1 MLSFRRRLALLHVV
15 VVTTVL
21 AVAATLTYLSLVAA
35 LRAQLDGALLVLA
48 EQEASIL
55 AASPGL
61 PVAVHEPGTTAAPP
75 PYARL
80 DRLVQIIG
88 PRGEVLARSANLG
101 AAALPNDAALLARLA
116 RGETVFEH
124 LAFGDEPTRRV
135 SVPVHGGRALAV
147 QVAGSL
153 DDVDHAV
160 ASAGWMFLVMGLVL
174 VVVLTA
180 AGAQLTGRVFGAVD
194 DIVRQ
199 ARRIG
204 GRTLAERL
212 PHPGTRDE
220 IGRLID
226 TLNDMLARLEHAFEA
241 QRRFTADA
249 SHELRS
255 PLSRLRTELEI
266 TLRRPRG
273 ADEYVQALRSGLEEV
288 ARLTTLV
295 EELLTLARLDA
306 GQDMAPVAPVAIAPI
321 LEAVVRRA
329 QPAAQAR
336 GITLTLA
343 GADDPGADASGAHA
357 FAAHAS
363 AAHAPAAHALGTDE
377 SNDGGPGATARLPRE
392 LLMRVAT
399 NLVENAVKYS
409 AAGGTVLVSLV
420 VRPDATELV
429 VEDDGPGLPAEERER
444 VFERFYRGAAA
455 RVADIEGTGL
465 GLALSD
471 LIVRAAG
478 GRIEVGVSRWGGAR
492 FTVHLPAGDA

>member
-21 AVAATLTYLSLVAA
+21 AVAATLTYLSLVTA
-35 LRAQLDGALLVLA
+35 LRAQLDGALLALA

-101 AAALPNDAALLARLA
+101 AASLPNEAALLARLT

-160 ASAGWMFLVMGLVL
+160 ASAGWVFLVMSLVL
-174 VVVLTA
+174 VVVLTT

-266 TLRRPRG
+266 TLRRPRS
-273 ADEYVQALRSGLEEV
+273 ADEYVQALRSGLEDV
-288 ARLTTLV
+288 ARLTALV

-306 GQDMAPVAPVAIAPI
+306 GQDTAPVAPVAIGPI

-329 QPAAQAR
+329 RPAAQAR
-336 GITLTLA
+336 GMTLSLA
-343 GADDPGADASGAHA
+343 GTDDSGADALEAN
-357 FAAHAS
+357 AA
-363 AAHAPAAHALGTDE
+363 
-377 SNDGGPGATARLPRE
+377 ARVPRE
-392 LLMRVAT
+392 LLMLVAT
-399 NLVENAVKYS
+399 NLVENAVKYGT
-409 AAGGTVLVSLV
+409 AGGSVLVSV
-420 VRPDATELV
+420 VARPDGTELV

-444 VFERFYRGAAA
+444 VFERFYRGGNGHRASGIGMGLSLVQRVVAAH
-455 RVADIEGTGL
+455 
-465 GLALSD
+465 
-471 LIVRAAG
+471 G
-478 GRIEVGVSRWGGAR
+478 GRVRCVAGIDGHGCGVEVR
-492 FTVHLPAGDA
+492 LPLRA

>member
-21 AVAATLTYLSLVAA
+21 AVAATLTYLSLVTA
-35 LRAQLDGALLVLA
+35 LRAQLDGALLALA

-101 AAALPNDAALLARLA
+101 AASLPNEAALLARLT

-160 ASAGWMFLVMGLVL
+160 ASAGWVFLVMSLVL
-174 VVVLTA
+174 VVVLTT

-273 ADEYVQALRSGLEEV
+273 ADEYVQALRSGLEDV
-288 ARLTTLV
+288 ARLTALV

-306 GQDMAPVAPVAIAPI
+306 GQDSAPVAPVAIGPI
-321 LEAVVRRA
+321 VEAVVRRA
-329 QPAAQAR
+329 RPAAQAR
-336 GITLTLA
+336 GMTLSLA
-343 GADDPGADASGAHA
+343 GAENPGADALEAN
-357 FAAHAS
+357 AA
-363 AAHAPAAHALGTDE
+363 
-377 SNDGGPGATARLPRE
+377 ARVPRE
-392 LLMRVAT
+392 LLMLVAT
-399 NLVENAVKYS
+399 NLVENAVKYG
-409 AAGGTVLVSLV
+409 AAGGSVLVSV
-420 VRPDATELV
+420 VARPDGTELV

-444 VFERFYRGAAA
+444 VFERFYRGAGA
-455 RVADIEGTGL
+455 RAADIEGTGL
-465 GLALSD
+465 GLALCD

-492 FTVHLPAGDA
+492 FSVHLPAGDA

>member
-21 AVAATLTYLSLVAA
+21 AVAATLTYLSLVTA
-35 LRAQLDGALLVLA
+35 LRAQLDGALLALA

-101 AAALPNDAALLARLA
+101 AASLPNEAALLARLT

-160 ASAGWMFLVMGLVL
+160 ASAGWVFLVMSLVL
-174 VVVLTA
+174 VVVLTT

-273 ADEYVQALRSGLEEV
+273 ADEYVQALRSGLEDV
-288 ARLTTLV
+288 ARLTALV

-306 GQDMAPVAPVAIAPI
+306 GQDTAPVAPVAIGPI

-329 QPAAQAR
+329 RPAAQAR
-336 GITLTLA
+336 GMTLSLA
-343 GADDPGADASGAHA
+343 GADDSGADALE
-357 FAAHAS
+357 AS
-363 AAHAPAAHALGTDE
+363 AA
-377 SNDGGPGATARLPRE
+377 ARVPRE
-392 LLMRVAT
+392 LLMLVAT
-399 NLVENAVKYS
+399 NLVENAVKYG
-409 AAGGTVLVSLV
+409 AAGGSVLVSV
-420 VRPDATELV
+420 VARPDGTELV

-455 RVADIEGTGL
+455 RAADIEGTGL
-465 GLALSD
+465 GLALCD

-492 FTVHLPAGDA
+492 FSVHLPAGDA

>member
-21 AVAATLTYLSLVAA
+21 AVAATLTYLSLVTA
-35 LRAQLDGALLVLA
+35 LRAQLDGALLALA

-101 AAALPNDAALLARLA
+101 AASLPNEAALLARLA

-160 ASAGWMFLVMGLVL
+160 ASAGWVFLVMSLVL
-174 VVVLTA
+174 VVVLTT

-273 ADEYVQALRSGLEEV
+273 ADEYVQALRSGLEDV
-288 ARLTTLV
+288 ARLTALV

-306 GQDMAPVAPVAIAPI
+306 GQDSAPVSPVAIGPI
-321 LEAVVRRA
+321 VEAVVRRA
-329 QPAAQAR
+329 RPAAQAR
-336 GITLTLA
+336 GMTLSVA
-343 GADDPGADASGAHA
+343 GAEDPGADSLEEN
-357 FAAHAS
+357 AA
-363 AAHAPAAHALGTDE
+363 
-377 SNDGGPGATARLPRE
+377 ARVPRE
-392 LLMRVAT
+392 LLMLVAT
-399 NLVENAVKYS
+399 NLVENAVKYG
-409 AAGGTVLVSLV
+409 AAGGSVLVSV
-420 VRPDATELV
+420 VARPDGTALV

-455 RVADIEGTGL
+455 RAADIEGTGL
-465 GLALSD
+465 GLALCD

-492 FTVHLPAGDA
+492 FSVHLPAGDA

>member
-21 AVAATLTYLSLVAA
+21 AVAATLTYLSLVTA
-35 LRAQLDGALLVLA
+35 LRAQLDGALLALA

-101 AAALPNDAALLARLA
+101 AASLPNEAALLARLT

-160 ASAGWMFLVMGLVL
+160 ASAGWVFLVMSLVL
-174 VVVLTA
+174 VVVLTT

-266 TLRRPRG
+266 TLRRPRS
-273 ADEYVQALRSGLEEV
+273 ADEYVQALRSGLEDV
-288 ARLTTLV
+288 ARLTALV

-306 GQDMAPVAPVAIAPI
+306 GQDTAPVAPVAIGPI

-329 QPAAQAR
+329 RPAAQAR
-336 GITLTLA
+336 GMTLSLA
-343 GADDPGADASGAHA
+343 GTDDSGADALEAN
-357 FAAHAS
+357 AA
-363 AAHAPAAHALGTDE
+363 
-377 SNDGGPGATARLPRE
+377 ARVPRE
-392 LLMRVAT
+392 LLMLVAT
-399 NLVENAVKYS
+399 NLVENAVKYGT
-409 AAGGTVLVSLV
+409 AGGSVLVSV
-420 VRPDATELV
+420 VARPDGTELV

-455 RVADIEGTGL
+455 RAADIEGTGL
-465 GLALSD
+465 GLALCD

-492 FTVHLPAGDA
+492 FSVHLPAGDA

>member
-21 AVAATLTYLSLVAA
+21 AVAATLTYLSLVTA
-35 LRAQLDGALLVLA
+35 LRAQLDGALLALA

-101 AAALPNDAALLARLA
+101 AASLPNEAALLARLA

-160 ASAGWMFLVMGLVL
+160 ASAGWVFLVMSLVL
-174 VVVLTA
+174 VVVLTT

-273 ADEYVQALRSGLEEV
+273 ADEYVQALRSGLEDV
-288 ARLTTLV
+288 ARLTALV

-306 GQDMAPVAPVAIAPI
+306 GQDSAPVAPVAIGPI

-329 QPAAQAR
+329 RPAAQAR
-336 GITLTLA
+336 GMTLSLA
-343 GADDPGADASGAHA
+343 GAEDPGADALG
-357 FAAHAS
+357 AS
-363 AAHAPAAHALGTDE
+363 AA
-377 SNDGGPGATARLPRE
+377 ARVPRE
-392 LLMRVAT
+392 LLMLVAT
-399 NLVENAVKYS
+399 NLVENAVKYG
-409 AAGGTVLVSLV
+409 AAGGSVLVSV
-420 VRPDATELV
+420 VARPEGTALV

-455 RVADIEGTGL
+455 RAADIEGTGL
-465 GLALSD
+465 GLALCD

-478 GRIEVGVSRWGGAR
+478 GRVEVGVSRWGGAR
-492 FTVHLPAGDA
+492 FSVHLPAGDA

>member
-21 AVAATLTYLSLVAA
+21 AVAATLTYLSLVTA
-35 LRAQLDGALLVLA
+35 LRAQLDGALLALA

-101 AAALPNDAALLARLA
+101 AASLPNEAALLARLA

-160 ASAGWMFLVMGLVL
+160 ASAGWVFLVMSLVL
-174 VVVLTA
+174 VVVLTT

-273 ADEYVQALRSGLEEV
+273 ADEYVQALRSGLEDV
-288 ARLTTLV
+288 ARLTALV

-306 GQDMAPVAPVAIAPI
+306 GQDSAPVAPVAIGPI

-329 QPAAQAR
+329 RPAAQAR
-336 GITLTLA
+336 GMTLSLA
-343 GADDPGADASGAHA
+343 GADAPGADALETNAPV
-357 FAAHAS
+357 AAS
-363 AAHAPAAHALGTDE
+363 DAALDADA
-377 SNDGGPGATARLPRE
+377 PGADKLGDDGPRAAARVPRE
-392 LLMRVAT
+392 LLMLVAT
-399 NLVENAVKYS
+399 NLVENAVKYG
-409 AAGGTVLVSLV
+409 AAGGSVLVSV
-420 VRPDATELV
+420 VARPDGTALV

-455 RVADIEGTGL
+455 RAADIEGTGL
-465 GLALSD
+465 GLALCD

-492 FTVHLPAGDA
+492 FSVHLPAGDA

>member
-21 AVAATLTYLSLVAA
+21 AVAATLTYLSLVTA
-35 LRAQLDGALLVLA
+35 LRAQLDGALLALA

-101 AAALPNDAALLARLA
+101 AASLPNEAALLTRLA

-160 ASAGWMFLVMGLVL
+160 ASAGWVFLVMSLVL
-174 VVVLTA
+174 VVVLTT

-273 ADEYVQALRSGLEEV
+273 ADEYVQALRSGLEDV
-288 ARLTTLV
+288 ARLTALV

-306 GQDMAPVAPVAIAPI
+306 GQDSAPVAPVAIGPI
-321 LEAVVRRA
+321 VEAVVRRA
-329 QPAAQAR
+329 RPAAQAR
-336 GITLTLA
+336 GMTLSVA
-343 GADDPGADASGAHA
+343 GADDPGADALEAN
-357 FAAHAS
+357 AA
-363 AAHAPAAHALGTDE
+363 
-377 SNDGGPGATARLPRE
+377 ARVPRE
-392 LLMRVAT
+392 LLMLVAT
-399 NLVENAVKYS
+399 NLVENAVKYG
-409 AAGGTVLVSLV
+409 AAGGSVLVSV
-420 VRPDATELV
+420 VAWPDGTALV

-455 RVADIEGTGL
+455 RAADIEGTGL
-465 GLALSD
+465 GLALCD
-471 LIVRAAG
+471 RIVRAAG

-492 FTVHLPAGDA
+492 FSVHLPAGDA

>member
-21 AVAATLTYLSLVAA
+21 AVAATLTYLSLVTA
-35 LRAQLDGALLVLA
+35 LRAQLDGALLALA

-101 AAALPNDAALLARLA
+101 AASLPNEAALLARLA

-160 ASAGWMFLVMGLVL
+160 ASAGWVFLVMSLVL
-174 VVVLTA
+174 VVVLTT

-273 ADEYVQALRSGLEEV
+273 ADEYVQALRSGLEDV
-288 ARLTTLV
+288 ARLTALV

-306 GQDMAPVAPVAIAPI
+306 GQDTAPVAPVAIGPI
-321 LEAVVRRA
+321 VEAVVRRA
-329 QPAAQAR
+329 RPAAQAR
-336 GITLTLA
+336 GMTLSLA
-343 GADDPGADASGAHA
+343 GADDSGADALETNAPVAASDAALDADAPGADK
-357 FAAHAS
+357 
-363 AAHAPAAHALGTDE
+363 LG
-377 SNDGGPGATARLPRE
+377 
-392 LLMRVAT
+392 
-399 NLVENAVKYS
+399 
-409 AAGGTVLVSLV
+409 
-420 VRPDATELV
+420 
-429 VEDDGPGLPAEERER
+429 DDGPR
-444 VFERFYRGAAA
+444 AAA
-455 RVADIEGTGL
+455 RVPHLRVTGL
-465 GLALSD
+465 PELEQALASPN
-471 LIVRAAG
+471 G
-478 GRIEVGVSRWGGAR
+478 GIEVVEAR
-492 FTVHLPAGDA
+492 VRRDDRRELDEQIRALVLP

>member
-21 AVAATLTYLSLVAA
+21 AVAATLTYLSLVTA
-35 LRAQLDGALLVLA
+35 LRAQLDGALLALA

-101 AAALPNDAALLARLA
+101 AASLPNEAALLARLA

-160 ASAGWMFLVMGLVL
+160 ASAGWVFLVMSLVL
-174 VVVLTA
+174 VVVLTT

-226 TLNDMLARLEHAFEA
+226 TLNDMLDRLEHAFEA

-273 ADEYVQALRSGLEEV
+273 ADEYVQALRSGLEDV
-288 ARLTTLV
+288 ARLTALV

-306 GQDMAPVAPVAIAPI
+306 GQDSAPVAPVAIGPI
-321 LEAVVRRA
+321 VEAVVRRA
-329 QPAAQAR
+329 RPAAQAR
-336 GITLTLA
+336 GMTLSLA
-343 GADDPGADASGAHA
+343 GADDSGADALEAN
-357 FAAHAS
+357 AA
-363 AAHAPAAHALGTDE
+363 
-377 SNDGGPGATARLPRE
+377 ARVPRE
-392 LLMRVAT
+392 LLMLVAT
-399 NLVENAVKYS
+399 NLVENAVKYG
-409 AAGGTVLVSLV
+409 AAGGSVLVSV
-420 VRPDATELV
+420 VARPDGTELV

-455 RVADIEGTGL
+455 RAADIEGTGL
-465 GLALSD
+465 GLALCD

-492 FTVHLPAGDA
+492 FSVHLPAGDA

>member
-212 PHPGTRDE
+212 PHPGARDE

-306 GQDMAPVAPVAIAPI
+306 GQDTAPVAPVAIAPI

-336 GITLTLA
+336 GMTLTLA

-357 FAAHAS
+357 SAAHAF

-399 NLVENAVKYS
+399 NLVENAVKYG

-420 VRPDATELV
+420 ARADATELV

-455 RVADIEGTGL
+455 RAADIEGTGL

>member
-1 MLSFRRRLALLHVV
+1 MLNFRRRLALLHVV

-21 AVAATLTYLSLVAA
+21 TVAATLTYLSLVTA
-35 LRAQLDGALLVLA
+35 LRAQLDGALLALA

-101 AAALPNDAALLARLA
+101 AASLPNEAALLARLA

-160 ASAGWMFLVMGLVL
+160 ASAGWVFLVMSLVL
-174 VVVLTA
+174 VVVLTT

-273 ADEYVQALRSGLEEV
+273 ADEYVQALRSGLEDV
-288 ARLTTLV
+288 ARLTALV

-306 GQDMAPVAPVAIAPI
+306 GQDSAPVAPVAIGPI
-321 LEAVVRRA
+321 VEAVVRRA
-329 QPAAQAR
+329 RPAAQAR
-336 GITLTLA
+336 GMTLSLA
-343 GADDPGADASGAHA
+343 GAENPGADALEAN
-357 FAAHAS
+357 AA
-363 AAHAPAAHALGTDE
+363 
-377 SNDGGPGATARLPRE
+377 ARVPRE
-392 LLMRVAT
+392 LLMLVAT
-399 NLVENAVKYS
+399 NLVENAVKYG
-409 AAGGTVLVSLV
+409 AGGGSVLVSV
-420 VRPDATELV
+420 VARPDGTELV

-455 RVADIEGTGL
+455 RAADIEGTGL
-465 GLALSD
+465 GLALCD

-492 FTVHLPAGDA
+492 FSVHLPAGDA

>member
-21 AVAATLTYLSLVAA
+21 AVAATLTYLSLVTA
-35 LRAQLDGALLVLA
+35 LRAQLDGALLALA

-101 AAALPNDAALLARLA
+101 AASLPNEAALLARLA

-160 ASAGWMFLVMGLVL
+160 ASAGWVFLVMSLVL
-174 VVVLTA
+174 VVVLTT

-273 ADEYVQALRSGLEEV
+273 ADEYVQALRSGLEDV
-288 ARLTTLV
+288 ARLTALV

-306 GQDMAPVAPVAIAPI
+306 GQDSAPVAPVAIGPI
-321 LEAVVRRA
+321 VEAVVRRA
-329 QPAAQAR
+329 RPAAQAR
-336 GITLTLA
+336 GMTLSLA
-343 GADDPGADASGAHA
+343 GADDPGADALKANAPVAAPDAALDADAPGADK
-357 FAAHAS
+357 
-363 AAHAPAAHALGTDE
+363 LG
-377 SNDGGPGATARLPRE
+377 DGGPRAAARVPRE
-392 LLMRVAT
+392 LLMLVAT
-399 NLVENAVKYS
+399 NLVENAVKYG
-409 AAGGTVLVSLV
+409 AAGGSVLVSV
-420 VRPDATELV
+420 VARPDGTKLV

-455 RVADIEGTGL
+455 RAADIEGTGL
-465 GLALSD
+465 GLALCD

-492 FTVHLPAGDA
+492 FSVHLPAGDA

>member
-306 GQDMAPVAPVAIAPI
+306 GQDTAPVAPVAIGPI
-321 LEAVVRRA
+321 LEAVVQRA

-336 GITLTLA
+336 GMTLSLA
-343 GADDPGADASGAHA
+343 GADNPGADASGAHA
-357 FAAHAS
+357 FAAPAS
-363 AAHAPAAHALGTDE
+363 AAHAPAAHGLGADE
-377 SNDGGPGATARLPRE
+377 SNAGGPGATARLPRE

-399 NLVENAVKYS
+399 NLVENAVKYG

-420 VRPDATELV
+420 ARADATELV

-455 RVADIEGTGL
+455 RAADIEGTGL

>member
-21 AVAATLTYLSLVAA
+21 AVAATLTYLSLVTA
-35 LRAQLDGALLVLA
+35 LRAQLDGALLALA

-101 AAALPNDAALLARLA
+101 AASLPNEAALLARLA

-160 ASAGWMFLVMGLVL
+160 ASAGWVFLVMSLVL
-174 VVVLTA
+174 VVVLTT

-273 ADEYVQALRSGLEEV
+273 ADEYVQALRSGLEDV
-288 ARLTTLV
+288 ARLTALV

-306 GQDMAPVAPVAIAPI
+306 GQDTAPVAPVAIGPI

-329 QPAAQAR
+329 RPAAQAR
-336 GITLTLA
+336 GMTLSLA
-343 GADDPGADASGAHA
+343 GTDDSGADALEAN
-357 FAAHAS
+357 AA
-363 AAHAPAAHALGTDE
+363 
-377 SNDGGPGATARLPRE
+377 ARVPRE
-392 LLMRVAT
+392 LLMLVAT
-399 NLVENAVKYS
+399 NLVENAVKYG
-409 AAGGTVLVSLV
+409 AAGGSVLVSV
-420 VRPDATELV
+420 VARPDGTELV

-455 RVADIEGTGL
+455 RAADIEGTGL
-465 GLALSD
+465 GLALCD

-492 FTVHLPAGDA
+492 FSVHLPAGDA

>member
-306 GQDMAPVAPVAIAPI
+306 GQDMAPVAPVAIGPI
-321 LEAVVRRA
+321 LEAVVQRA

-336 GITLTLA
+336 GMTLSLA

-357 FAAHAS
+357 SAS
-363 AAHAPAAHALGTDE
+363 HAPAAHAAGADE
-377 SNDGGPGATARLPRE
+377 PNEGRPGATARLPRE

-399 NLVENAVKYS
+399 NLVENAVKYG

-420 VRPDATELV
+420 ARADATELV

-455 RVADIEGTGL
+455 RAADIEGTGL

>member
-21 AVAATLTYLSLVAA
+21 AVAATLTYLSLVTA
-35 LRAQLDGALLVLA
+35 LRAQLDGALLALA

-55 AASPGL
+55 AASPDL

-101 AAALPNDAALLARLA
+101 AASLPNEAALLARLA

-160 ASAGWMFLVMGLVL
+160 ASAGWVFLVMSLVL
-174 VVVLTA
+174 VVVLTT
-180 AGAQLTGRVFGAVD
+180 AGAQLTGRVFGTVD

-273 ADEYVQALRSGLEEV
+273 ADEYVQALRSGLEDV
-288 ARLTTLV
+288 ARLTALV

-306 GQDMAPVAPVAIAPI
+306 GQDTAPVAPVAIGPI

-329 QPAAQAR
+329 RPAAQAR
-336 GITLTLA
+336 GMTLSLA
-343 GADDPGADASGAHA
+343 GADDSGAYA
-357 FAAHAS
+357 LEAS
-363 AAHAPAAHALGTDE
+363 AA
-377 SNDGGPGATARLPRE
+377 ARVPRE
-392 LLMRVAT
+392 LLMLVAT
-399 NLVENAVKYS
+399 NLVENAVKYG
-409 AAGGTVLVSLV
+409 AAGGSVLVSV
-420 VRPDATELV
+420 VARPDGTELV

-455 RVADIEGTGL
+455 RAADIEGTGL
-465 GLALSD
+465 GLALCD

-492 FTVHLPAGDA
+492 FSVHLPAGDA

>member
-21 AVAATLTYLSLVAA
+21 AVAATLTYLSLVTA
-35 LRAQLDGALLVLA
+35 LRAQLDGALLALA

-101 AAALPNDAALLARLA
+101 AASLPNEAALLARLA

-160 ASAGWMFLVMGLVL
+160 ASAGWVFLVMSLVL
-174 VVVLTA
+174 VVVLTT

-273 ADEYVQALRSGLEEV
+273 ADEYVQALRSGLEDV
-288 ARLTTLV
+288 ARLTALV

-306 GQDMAPVAPVAIAPI
+306 GQDSAPVAPVAIGPI
-321 LEAVVRRA
+321 VEAVVRRA
-329 QPAAQAR
+329 RPAAQAR
-336 GITLTLA
+336 GMTLSLA
-343 GADDPGADASGAHA
+343 GTDDSGADALEAN
-357 FAAHAS
+357 AA
-363 AAHAPAAHALGTDE
+363 
-377 SNDGGPGATARLPRE
+377 ARVPRE
-392 LLMRVAT
+392 LLMLVAT
-399 NLVENAVKYS
+399 NLVENAVKYG
-409 AAGGTVLVSLV
+409 AAGGSVLVSV
-420 VRPDATELV
+420 VARPDGTELV

-455 RVADIEGTGL
+455 RAADIEGTGL
-465 GLALSD
+465 GLALCD

-492 FTVHLPAGDA
+492 FSVHLPAGDA

>member
-21 AVAATLTYLSLVAA
+21 AVAATLTYLSLVTA
-35 LRAQLDGALLVLA
+35 LRAQLDGALLALA

-101 AAALPNDAALLARLA
+101 AASLPNEAALLARLA

-160 ASAGWMFLVMGLVL
+160 ASAGWVFLVMSLVL
-174 VVVLTA
+174 VVVLTT

-273 ADEYVQALRSGLEEV
+273 ADEYVQALRSGLEDV
-288 ARLTTLV
+288 ARLTALV

-306 GQDMAPVAPVAIAPI
+306 GQDSAPVAPVAIGPI
-321 LEAVVRRA
+321 VEAVVRRA
-329 QPAAQAR
+329 RPAAQAR
-336 GITLTLA
+336 GMTLSLA
-343 GADDPGADASGAHA
+343 GADESGADALEAN
-357 FAAHAS
+357 AA
-363 AAHAPAAHALGTDE
+363 
-377 SNDGGPGATARLPRE
+377 ARVPRE
-392 LLMRVAT
+392 LLMLVAT
-399 NLVENAVKYS
+399 NLVENAVKYG
-409 AAGGTVLVSLV
+409 AAGGSVLVSV
-420 VRPDATELV
+420 VARPDGTELV

-444 VFERFYRGAAA
+444 VFERFYRGAGA
-455 RVADIEGTGL
+455 RAADIEGTGL
-465 GLALSD
+465 GLALCD

-492 FTVHLPAGDA
+492 FSVHLPAGDA

>member
-21 AVAATLTYLSLVAA
+21 AVAATLTYLSLVTA
-35 LRAQLDGALLVLA
+35 LRAQLDGALLALA

-101 AAALPNDAALLARLA
+101 AASLPNEAALLARLA

-160 ASAGWMFLVMGLVL
+160 ASAGWVFLVMSLVL
-174 VVVLTA
+174 VVVLTT

-273 ADEYVQALRSGLEEV
+273 ADEYVQALRSGLEDV
-288 ARLTTLV
+288 ARLTALV

-306 GQDMAPVAPVAIAPI
+306 GQDSAPVAPVAIGPI

-329 QPAAQAR
+329 RPAAQAR
-336 GITLTLA
+336 GMTLSLA
-343 GADDPGADASGAHA
+343 GADAPGADALEAN
-357 FAAHAS
+357 AA
-363 AAHAPAAHALGTDE
+363 
-377 SNDGGPGATARLPRE
+377 ARVPRE
-392 LLMRVAT
+392 LLMLVAT
-399 NLVENAVKYS
+399 NLVENAVKYG
-409 AAGGTVLVSLV
+409 AVGGSVLVSV
-420 VRPDATELV
+420 VARPDGTELV

-455 RVADIEGTGL
+455 RAADIEGTGL
-465 GLALSD
+465 GLALCD

-492 FTVHLPAGDA
+492 FSVHLPAGDA

>member
-21 AVAATLTYLSLVAA
+21 AVAATLTYLSLVTA
-35 LRAQLDGALLVLA
+35 LRAQLDGALLALA

-101 AAALPNDAALLARLA
+101 AASLPNEAALLARLA

-160 ASAGWMFLVMGLVL
+160 ASAGWVFLVMSLVL
-174 VVVLTA
+174 VVVLTT

-273 ADEYVQALRSGLEEV
+273 ADEYVQALRSGLEDV
-288 ARLTTLV
+288 ARLTALV

-306 GQDMAPVAPVAIAPI
+306 GQDSAPVAPVAIGPI
-321 LEAVVRRA
+321 VEAVVRRA
-329 QPAAQAR
+329 RPAAQAR
-336 GITLTLA
+336 GMTLSLA
-343 GADDPGADASGAHA
+343 GADDSGADALEAN
-357 FAAHAS
+357 AA
-363 AAHAPAAHALGTDE
+363 
-377 SNDGGPGATARLPRE
+377 ARVPRE
-392 LLMRVAT
+392 LLMLVAT
-399 NLVENAVKYS
+399 NLVENAVKYG
-409 AAGGTVLVSLV
+409 AAGGSVLVSV
-420 VRPDATELV
+420 VARPDGTELV

-455 RVADIEGTGL
+455 RAADIEGTGL
-465 GLALSD
+465 GLALCD

-492 FTVHLPAGDA
+492 FSVHLPAGDA

>member
-21 AVAATLTYLSLVAA
+21 AVAATLTYLSLVTA
-35 LRAQLDGALLVLA
+35 LRAQLDGALLALA

-101 AAALPNDAALLARLA
+101 AASLPNEAALLARLA

-160 ASAGWMFLVMGLVL
+160 ASAGWVFLVMSLVL
-174 VVVLTA
+174 VVVLTT

-273 ADEYVQALRSGLEEV
+273 ADEYVQALRSGLEDV
-288 ARLTTLV
+288 ARLTALV

-306 GQDMAPVAPVAIAPI
+306 GQDSAPVAPVAIGPI

-329 QPAAQAR
+329 RPAAQAR
-336 GITLTLA
+336 GMTLSLA
-343 GADDPGADASGAHA
+343 GAEDPGADSLEANAPVA
-357 FAAHAS
+357 TPVAAPDAGD
-363 AAHAPAAHALGTDE
+363 LGE
-377 SNDGGPGATARLPRE
+377 GGPRAAARVPRE
-392 LLMRVAT
+392 LLMLVAT
-399 NLVENAVKYS
+399 NLVENAVKYG
-409 AAGGTVLVSLV
+409 AAGGSVLVSV
-420 VRPDATELV
+420 VARPDGTELV

-455 RVADIEGTGL
+455 RAADIEGTGL
-465 GLALSD
+465 GLALCD

-492 FTVHLPAGDA
+492 FSVHLPAGDA

>member
-21 AVAATLTYLSLVAA
+21 AVAATLTYLSLVTA
-35 LRAQLDGALLVLA
+35 LRAQLDGALLALA

-101 AAALPNDAALLARLA
+101 AASLPNEAALLARLA

-160 ASAGWMFLVMGLVL
+160 ASAGWVFLVMSLVL
-174 VVVLTA
+174 VVVLTT

-273 ADEYVQALRSGLEEV
+273 ADEYVQALRSGLEDV
-288 ARLTTLV
+288 ARLTALV

-306 GQDMAPVAPVAIAPI
+306 GQDTAPVAPVAIGPI

-329 QPAAQAR
+329 RPAAQAR
-336 GITLTLA
+336 GMTLSLA
-343 GADDPGADASGAHA
+343 GTDDSGADALEAN
-357 FAAHAS
+357 AA
-363 AAHAPAAHALGTDE
+363 
-377 SNDGGPGATARLPRE
+377 ARVPRE
-392 LLMRVAT
+392 LLMLVAT
-399 NLVENAVKYS
+399 NLVENAVKYGT
-409 AAGGTVLVSLV
+409 AGGSVLVSV
-420 VRPDATELV
+420 VARPDGTELV

-455 RVADIEGTGL
+455 RAADIEGTGL
-465 GLALSD
+465 GLALCD

-492 FTVHLPAGDA
+492 FSVHLPAGDA

>member
-21 AVAATLTYLSLVAA
+21 AVAATLTYLSLVTA
-35 LRAQLDGALLVLA
+35 LRAQLDGALLALA

-101 AAALPNDAALLARLA
+101 AASLPNEAALLARLA

-160 ASAGWMFLVMGLVL
+160 ASAGWVFLVMSLVL
-174 VVVLTA
+174 VVVLTT

-226 TLNDMLARLEHAFEA
+226 TLNDMLDRLEHAFEA

-273 ADEYVQALRSGLEEV
+273 ADEYVQALRSGLEDV
-288 ARLTTLV
+288 ARLTALV

-306 GQDMAPVAPVAIAPI
+306 GQDSAPVAPVAIGPI

-329 QPAAQAR
+329 RPAAQAR
-336 GITLTLA
+336 GMALSLA
-343 GADDPGADASGAHA
+343 GTDDSGADALEAN
-357 FAAHAS
+357 AA
-363 AAHAPAAHALGTDE
+363 
-377 SNDGGPGATARLPRE
+377 ARVPRE
-392 LLMRVAT
+392 LLMLVAT
-399 NLVENAVKYS
+399 NLVENAVKYG
-409 AAGGTVLVSLV
+409 AAGGSVLVSV
-420 VRPDATELV
+420 VARPDGTELV

-455 RVADIEGTGL
+455 RAADIEGTGL
-465 GLALSD
+465 GLALCD

-492 FTVHLPAGDA
+492 FSVHLPAGDA

>member
-21 AVAATLTYLSLVAA
+21 AVAATLTYLSLVTA
-35 LRAQLDGALLVLA
+35 LRAQLDGALLALA

-101 AAALPNDAALLARLA
+101 AASLPNEAALLARLA

-160 ASAGWMFLVMGLVL
+160 ASAGWVFLVMSLVL
-174 VVVLTA
+174 VVVLTT

-273 ADEYVQALRSGLEEV
+273 ADEYVQALRSGLEDV
-288 ARLTTLV
+288 ARLTALV

-306 GQDMAPVAPVAIAPI
+306 GQDSAPVAPVAIGPI

-329 QPAAQAR
+329 RPAAQAR
-336 GITLTLA
+336 GMTLSLA
-343 GADDPGADASGAHA
+343 GADDSGADALEAN
-357 FAAHAS
+357 AA
-363 AAHAPAAHALGTDE
+363 
-377 SNDGGPGATARLPRE
+377 ARVPRE
-392 LLMRVAT
+392 LLMLVAT
-399 NLVENAVKYS
+399 NLVENAVKYG
-409 AAGGTVLVSLV
+409 AAGGSVLVSV
-420 VRPDATELV
+420 VARPDGTELV

-455 RVADIEGTGL
+455 RAADIEGPGL
-465 GLALSD
+465 GLALCD

-492 FTVHLPAGDA
+492 FSVHLPAGDA

>member
-174 VVVLTA
+174 VVVLTV

-295 EELLTLARLDA
+295 EELLALARLDA
-306 GQDMAPVAPVAIAPI
+306 GQDTAPVAPVAIGPI
-321 LEAVVRRA
+321 LEAVVQRA

-336 GITLTLA
+336 GMTLSLA
-343 GADDPGADASGAHA
+343 GADGPGADASGAHA
-357 FAAHAS
+357 S
-363 AAHAPAAHALGTDE
+363 AAPAAGADE

-399 NLVENAVKYS
+399 NLVENAVKYG
-409 AAGGTVLVSLV
+409 AADGTVLVSLV

-444 VFERFYRGAAA
+444 VFERFYRGTAA
-455 RVADIEGTGL
+455 RAADIEGTGL

-492 FTVHLPAGDA
+492 FAVHLPAGDA

>member
-21 AVAATLTYLSLVAA
+21 AVAATLTYLSLVTA
-35 LRAQLDGALLVLA
+35 LRAQLDGALLALA

-101 AAALPNDAALLARLA
+101 AASLPNEAALLARLA

-160 ASAGWMFLVMGLVL
+160 ASAGWVFLVMSLVL
-174 VVVLTA
+174 VVVLTT

-273 ADEYVQALRSGLEEV
+273 ADEYVQALRSGLEDV
-288 ARLTTLV
+288 ARLTALV

-306 GQDMAPVAPVAIAPI
+306 GQDSAPVAPVAIGPI
-321 LEAVVRRA
+321 VEAVVRRA
-329 QPAAQAR
+329 RPAAQAR
-336 GITLTLA
+336 GMTLSLA
-343 GADDPGADASGAHA
+343 GAENPGADALEAN
-357 FAAHAS
+357 AA
-363 AAHAPAAHALGTDE
+363 
-377 SNDGGPGATARLPRE
+377 ARVPRE
-392 LLMRVAT
+392 LLMLVAT
-399 NLVENAVKYS
+399 NLVENAVKYG
-409 AAGGTVLVSLV
+409 AAGGSVLVSV
-420 VRPDATELV
+420 VARPDGTELV

-455 RVADIEGTGL
+455 RAADIEGTGL
-465 GLALSD
+465 GLALCD

-492 FTVHLPAGDA
+492 FSVHLPAGDA

>member
-21 AVAATLTYLSLVAA
+21 AVAATLTYLSLVTA
-35 LRAQLDGALLVLA
+35 LRAQLDGALLALA

-101 AAALPNDAALLARLA
+101 AASLPNEAALLARLA

-160 ASAGWMFLVMGLVL
+160 ASAGWVFLVMSLVL
-174 VVVLTA
+174 VVVLTT

-273 ADEYVQALRSGLEEV
+273 ADEYVQALRSGLEDV
-288 ARLTTLV
+288 ARLTALV

-306 GQDMAPVAPVAIAPI
+306 GQDSAPVAPVAIGPI

-329 QPAAQAR
+329 RPAAQAR
-336 GITLTLA
+336 GMTLSLA
-343 GADDPGADASGAHA
+343 GADDSGADALEAN
-357 FAAHAS
+357 AA
-363 AAHAPAAHALGTDE
+363 
-377 SNDGGPGATARLPRE
+377 ARVPRE
-392 LLMRVAT
+392 LLMLVAT
-399 NLVENAVKYS
+399 NLVENAVKYGT
-409 AAGGTVLVSLV
+409 AGGSVLVSV
-420 VRPDATELV
+420 VARPDGTELV

-444 VFERFYRGAAA
+444 VFERFYRGAGA
-455 RVADIEGTGL
+455 RAADIEGTGL
-465 GLALSD
+465 GLALCD

-492 FTVHLPAGDA
+492 FSVHLPAGDA

>member
-363 AAHAPAAHALGTDE
+363 AAHAPGARALGADE

-399 NLVENAVKYS
+399 NLVENAVKYG

-420 VRPDATELV
+420 ARADATELI

-455 RVADIEGTGL
+455 RAADIEGTGL

>member
-21 AVAATLTYLSLVAA
+21 AVAATLTYLSLVTA
-35 LRAQLDGALLVLA
+35 LRAQLDGALLALA

-101 AAALPNDAALLARLA
+101 AASLPNQAALLARLA

-160 ASAGWMFLVMGLVL
+160 ASAGWVFLVMSLVL
-174 VVVLTA
+174 VVVLTT

-273 ADEYVQALRSGLEEV
+273 ADEYVQALRSGLEDV
-288 ARLTTLV
+288 ARLTALV

-306 GQDMAPVAPVAIAPI
+306 GQDSAPVAPVTIGPI

-329 QPAAQAR
+329 RPAAQAR
-336 GITLTLA
+336 GMTLSLA
-343 GADDPGADASGAHA
+343 GADDSGADALEAN
-357 FAAHAS
+357 AA
-363 AAHAPAAHALGTDE
+363 
-377 SNDGGPGATARLPRE
+377 ARVPRE
-392 LLMRVAT
+392 LLMLVAT
-399 NLVENAVKYS
+399 NLVENAVKYG
-409 AAGGTVLVSLV
+409 AAGGSVLVSV
-420 VRPDATELV
+420 VARPDGTELV

-455 RVADIEGTGL
+455 RAADIEGTGL
-465 GLALSD
+465 GLALCD

-492 FTVHLPAGDA
+492 FSVHLPAGDA

>member
-21 AVAATLTYLSLVAA
+21 AVAATLTYLSLVTA
-35 LRAQLDGALLVLA
+35 LRAQLDGALLALA

-75 PYARL
+75 PYARP

-101 AAALPNDAALLARLA
+101 AASLPNEAALLARLA

-160 ASAGWMFLVMGLVL
+160 ASAGWVFLVMSLVL
-174 VVVLTA
+174 VVVLTT

-273 ADEYVQALRSGLEEV
+273 ADEYVQALRSGLEDV
-288 ARLTTLV
+288 ARLTALV

-306 GQDMAPVAPVAIAPI
+306 GQDSAPVAPVAIGPI

-329 QPAAQAR
+329 RPAAQAR
-336 GITLTLA
+336 GMTLSLA
-343 GADDPGADASGAHA
+343 GTDDSGADALEAN
-357 FAAHAS
+357 AA
-363 AAHAPAAHALGTDE
+363 
-377 SNDGGPGATARLPRE
+377 ARVPRE
-392 LLMRVAT
+392 LLMLVAT
-399 NLVENAVKYS
+399 NLVENAVKYG
-409 AAGGTVLVSLV
+409 AAGGSVLVSV
-420 VRPDATELV
+420 VARPDGTELV

-444 VFERFYRGAAA
+444 VFERFYRGAGA
-455 RVADIEGTGL
+455 RAADIEGTGL
-465 GLALSD
+465 GLALCD

-492 FTVHLPAGDA
+492 FSVHLPAGDA

>member
-1 MLSFRRRLALLHVV
+1 MRGWTGWCRSSARAPRLAL
-15 VVTTVL
+15 
-21 AVAATLTYLSLVAA
+21 
-35 LRAQLDGALLVLA
+35 
-48 EQEASIL
+48 
-55 AASPGL
+55 
-61 PVAVHEPGTTAAPP
+61 
-75 PYARL
+75 
-80 DRLVQIIG
+80 
-88 PRGEVLARSANLG
+88 
-101 AAALPNDAALLARLA
+101 PNEAALLARLA

-160 ASAGWMFLVMGLVL
+160 ASAGWVFLVMSLVL
-174 VVVLTA
+174 VVVLTT

-273 ADEYVQALRSGLEEV
+273 ADEYVQALRSGLEDV
-288 ARLTTLV
+288 ARLTALV

-306 GQDMAPVAPVAIAPI
+306 GQDTAPVAPVAIGPI

-329 QPAAQAR
+329 RPAAQAR
-336 GITLTLA
+336 GMTLSLA
-343 GADDPGADASGAHA
+343 GTDDSGADALEAN
-357 FAAHAS
+357 AA
-363 AAHAPAAHALGTDE
+363 
-377 SNDGGPGATARLPRE
+377 ARVPRE
-392 LLMRVAT
+392 LLMLVAT
-399 NLVENAVKYS
+399 NLVENAVKYGT
-409 AAGGTVLVSLV
+409 AGGSVLVSV
-420 VRPDATELV
+420 VARPDGTELV

-455 RVADIEGTGL
+455 RAADIEGTGL
-465 GLALSD
+465 GLALCD

-492 FTVHLPAGDA
+492 FSVHLPAGDA